1 MDINYNLARFLYS
14 VASFDK
20 LPNDGK
26 PEICFAGRSNVGKS
40 TLINKIFNRKN
51 FARVSSKPGKTVTIN
66 YYEAGDIYFVDL
78 PGYGYAKISSSTEEG
93 YSDLIEN
100 YFNSSRNIKLV
111 FQLID
116 SRRGITENDADMI
129 KFLQYHNINFAVV
142 ITKCDKLN
150 KTELDNA
157 INGVKN
163 DPLLKGAQ
171 VIATSSVKTQGI
183 DEIKQKIAQ
192 YI

>member
-1 MDINYNLARFLYS
+1 MDINYNLAKFLYS
-14 VASFDK
+14 VASFGK
-20 LPNDGK
+20 LPSDGK

-66 YYEAGDIYFVDL
+66 YYAVGDIYFVDL
-78 PGYGYAKISSSTEEG
+78 PGYGYAKISSSTEQG

-150 KTELDNA
+150 KTELENA
-157 INGVKN
+157 VNSVKG
-163 DPLLKGAQ
+163 DHLLKDAE
-171 VIATSSVKTQGI
+171 VIVTSSTKTQGI